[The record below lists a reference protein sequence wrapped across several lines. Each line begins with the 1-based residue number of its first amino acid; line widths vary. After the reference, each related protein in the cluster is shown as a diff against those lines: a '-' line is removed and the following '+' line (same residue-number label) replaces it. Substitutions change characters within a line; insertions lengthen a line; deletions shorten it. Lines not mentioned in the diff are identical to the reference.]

1 LWQFK
6 VEVPRISHVKSPF
19 GIFPQ
24 EANHAARTT
33 ITENGDSGF
42 SLTFCRY
49 IKIKDW
55 IGLDYTPKITK
66 QHKSRVLIGNIK
78 PLNGNV
84 LMKSPERAT
93 GLGVLIYGVSSE
105 FREGCFA
112 VDMKS
117 PVDAATSN
125 NYNYIQLDMRYK

>member
-1 LWQFK
+1 M
-6 VEVPRISHVKSPF
+6 
-19 GIFPQ
+19 
-24 EANHAARTT
+24 
-33 ITENGDSGF
+33 
-42 SLTFCRY
+42 
-49 IKIKDW
+49 
-55 IGLDYTPKITK
+55 DYTPKITK
-66 QHKSRVLIGNIK
+66 QHKSRVSIGNIK